1 MNAKPVDVR
10 PLWEAAAAGL
20 LGPVVQVSTSSASAA
35 PGHVRHASW
44 GVDDTQPLKTVAP
57 AT

>member
-1 MNAKPVDVR
+1 MNANPVDVR

-20 LGPVVQVSTSSASAA
+20 LSPVVRVSTSGASAD
-35 PGHVRHASW
+35 PGQPRQASR
-44 GVDDTQPLKTVAP
+44 GVDDAQPLKTVAP